1 MEEASASY
9 VAGGVLC
16 TVRAACSF
24 VHPSHPALSRPIST
38 MYVPHIPRTVTTCY
52 LLCARSASSGKC
64 TCGDRYPATRAASP
78 MVQVQTLTS
87 KKKRLNGAPLV
98 SAPHLREG
106 VARTGVCPSVR
117 VWQTDVRDGGGGEE
131 IALCFWRG
139 EGRYRW

>member
-24 VHPSHPALSRPIST
+24 VHPSHPALSHPLST

-64 TCGDRYPATRAASP
+64 TCGDRYPATHAASP

-87 KKKRLNGAPLV
+87 KKKRLNCVRRPAKACQKTAAHPWLV
-98 SAPHLREG
+98 HPIFGRESRARGFVRLSVFGRQTGETG
-106 VARTGVCPSVR
+106 VARR
-117 VWQTDVRDGGGGEE
+117 
-131 IALCFWRG
+131 
-139 EGRYRW
+139 